1 MVPKEALDTAAKL
14 VKLMKRVSPVPVAE
28 IGISVPSVATK
39 RILIGSKTLKLI
51 VGSPSKSF
59 TSTL

>member
-1 MVPKEALDTAAKL
+1 MI
-14 VKLMKRVSPVPVAE
+14 RVSPVPVAE

-39 RILIGSKTLKLI
+39 RILIGSKTLKPI